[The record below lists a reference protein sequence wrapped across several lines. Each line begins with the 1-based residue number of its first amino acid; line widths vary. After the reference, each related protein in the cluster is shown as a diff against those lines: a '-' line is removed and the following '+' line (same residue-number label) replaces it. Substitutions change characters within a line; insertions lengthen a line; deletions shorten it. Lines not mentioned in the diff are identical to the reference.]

1 MQAETFSRARKK
13 KVLKMTVKK
22 FTNGQ
27 MSVISD
33 ALEKYL
39 DRKDKIGYACA
50 RNYRKINDASLE
62 FLKIRESAFKEYGEQ
77 EIGEDGKPTGA
88 VFVDVKSE
96 NFSKFKEAVDA
107 YVDIEHDVDVMML
120 KYDEAI
126 GNLTGKEL
134 LELDFMFE
142 D

>member
-1 MQAETFSRARKK
+1 
-13 KVLKMTVKK
+13 MTVKK

-62 FLKIRESAFKEYGEQ
+62 FLKIRESAFREYGEQ

-96 NFSKFKEAVDA
+96 NFSKFKEAVDE
-107 YVDIEHDVDVMML
+107 YVDIEHDVDVIIYQL
-120 KYDEAI
+120 VI
-126 GNLTGKEL
+126 KENKPSNVL
-134 LELDFMFE
+134 IHNNSSYIKDISP
-142 D
+142 